1 MGSGGPYDVLKISLA
16 DRIAQR
22 EHAAIRFVH
31 VVNEDATE
39 AQVSSIREYHEHL
52 HKMIDQPTESRIE
65 PAEELVDTLA
75 RLSRG
80 ANLVVLGAVASRFR
94 IFTDLADRVTEMM
107 DAPAL
112 VVYANLSAKK
122 SRLGRLIEYFIY

>member
-1 MGSGGPYDVLKISLA
+1 
-16 DRIAQR
+16 
-22 EHAAIRFVH
+22 
-31 VVNEDATE
+31 
-39 AQVSSIREYHEHL
+39 
-52 HKMIDQPTESRIE
+52 MIDQPTESRIE
-65 PAEELVDTLA
+65 PAEELVNTLA